1 MPFSYANISEFIP
14 KIDTFHRI
22 IGSYQGDIPGP
33 NLVFFG
39 AIHGNELAG
48 VYALKKVL
56 DELHNLRP
64 EFKGNF
70 YAISGNLKAI
80 EQKKRYIGKDLNRIW
95 FPGCIIPKEE
105 REIIPE
111 YHEKIEILSVLK
123 DIVANDHLTLVFDLH
138 TTSSQSV
145 PFVSISDTLKNRK
158 LIQNLPVHLV
168 LGLEEL
174 LDGPMF
180 SFFSELG
187 VPAVLFEAG
196 QHEAVSSFE
205 NHVAFIWLMLHKLKC
220 LKKKDIP
227 DFNSH
232 KVTLKKNTMG
242 KRRIYEIKY
251 RHLIDDCDNFR
262 MKEGFVN
269 FQKVKAGQTIA
280 YDKNGKIKAPRSGRI
295 FMPLYQ
301 PQGRDGFFIVKEIK
315 PFWFRL
321 SNRTRKWKLDSTI
334 SLFPGIKKL
343 NNGQN
348 AYLID
353 KTIARWKVISLLHLF
368 GYRKME
374 YNGNSIVMSRRPYDK
389 VFPESVEVRKNI
401 EEYLEEMRK

>member
-14 KIDTFHRI
+14 KIKAFHRV
-22 IGSYQGDIPGP
+22 IGVYEGNKPGP
-33 NLVFFG
+33 NMVFFG
-39 AIHGNELAG
+39 GIHGNELAG

-56 DELHNLRP
+56 DDLHK
-64 EFKGNF
+64 FKPHFRGNF

-80 EQKKRYIGKDLNRIW
+80 EQKKRYVGRDLNRIW
-95 FPGCIIPKEE
+95 FPGCVIPKEE
-105 REIIPE
+105 RQNISE
-111 YHEKIEILSVLK
+111 YHEKIEILTTLK
-123 DIVANDHLTLVFDLH
+123 NIVSNEQPTLVFDLH

-158 LIQNLPVHLV
+158 LIRNLPVHLV

-205 NHVAFIWLMLHKLKC
+205 NNVAFIWLMIARLKC
-220 LKKKDIP
+220 LKKRDIP
-227 DFNSH
+227 DFGRY
-232 KVTLKKNTMG
+232 KVTLKKNTLG
-242 KRRIYEIKY
+242 KKKIFEIKY
-251 RHLIDDCDNFR
+251 RHLIDEDDEFR
-262 MKEGFVN
+262 VKDGFVN

-280 YDKNGKIKAPRSGRI
+280 YDKNGKIKAPRSGHI

-321 SNRTRKWKLDSTI
+321 SNRTRMWNLDNTI

-343 NNGQN
+343 PDGQN

-353 KTIARWKVISLLHLF
+353 KTIGRWKVISLLHLF

-374 YNGNSIVMSRRPYDK
+374 YNGNTIIMSRRPYDK
-389 VFPESVEVRKNI
+389 VFPEPAEVRKNI
-401 EEYLEEMRK
+401 EDYLEEMRR